1 MQKITAV
8 AREETR
14 LDLLAA
20 QAGGASRSQ
29 AARWIEQGLCL
40 VNGTARQKPA
50 FKVSAGDALELTVPD
65 AEETPVEKEDI
76 PLDILYED
84 ADLAVVVKPCGMVVH
99 PAAGNESG
107 TLVNALLYHMEDLS
121 GIGGVKRPGIVH
133 RLDKDTSGL
142 LMVAKNDL
150 AHQGL
155 SDQLRAR
162 TMEKHYLAVVDGRMR
177 EPSGRV
183 DKPIARS
190 TKDRKRMAVDPAGR
204 EAVTEWTLL
213 ENLKNAALLDVHILT
228 GRTHQIRVHMQ
239 SLHHPVAGDPIY
251 GQKNGVKAPRLMLH
265 AYTLSF
271 THPRTGERLTF
282 TAPPPEAVYRG
293 PAKVAGGPRRAAA
306 LSGVRLRLIGRQL
319 ALRPMPAA
327 QAHIAFAAAQHNLF
341 ALPHHFAVYHARV
354 ADGFFAAPADG
365 LDLLDGVGPGQQPLA
380 ALEKLVAEI
389 TPQAVGDHRHVVD
402 IHHPHQTLHLR
413 AGEKLRLVHDQAV
426 IIPHVEAVQV
436 LHKVALAAK
445 AAAAG
450 DHGFAVTVVQRG
462 A

>member
-1 MQKITAV
+1 M
-8 AREETR
+8 
-14 LDLLAA
+14 
-20 QAGGASRSQ
+20 
-29 AARWIEQGLCL
+29 
-40 VNGTARQKPA
+40 
-50 FKVSAGDALELTVPD
+50 
-65 AEETPVEKEDI
+65 
-76 PLDILYED
+76 
-84 ADLAVVVKPCGMVVH
+84 
-99 PAAGNESG
+99 
-107 TLVNALLYHMEDLS
+107 
-121 GIGGVKRPGIVH
+121 H

-271 THPRTGERLTF
+271 THPRTGERLSF
-282 TAPPPEAVYRG
+282 TAPPPEAFTAAVQKWRED
-293 PAKVAGGPRRAAA
+293 PAAPLPYRAA
-306 LSGVRLRLIGRQL
+306 VR
-319 ALRPMPAA
+319 
-327 QAHIAFAAAQHNLF
+327 
-341 ALPHHFAVYHARV
+341 
-354 ADGFFAAPADG
+354 
-365 LDLLDGVGPGQQPLA
+365 
-380 ALEKLVAEI
+380 E
-389 TPQAVGDHRHVVD
+389 
-402 IHHPHQTLHLR
+402 
-413 AGEKLRLVHDQAV
+413 
-426 IIPHVEAVQV
+426 
-436 LHKVALAAK
+436 
-445 AAAAG
+445 
-450 DHGFAVTVVQRG
+450 
-462 A
+462 